1 MSNNNQ
7 IERLLQELTEEYF
20 SLGIDQQID
29 HTKFYLYSLI
39 THSTAI
45 EGSTVT
51 ELENQ
56 LLFDEGITAKGKPLI
71 EQMMNLDLKQA
82 YEWGMEQM
90 ASHPPITVALL
101 KQLSA
106 QVMTH
111 TGSEYSA
118 MAGFF
123 SAAKGD
129 LRLLNVSAGLG
140 GSSYMNYQKV
150 PQSLE
155 KFCIEL
161 NKRRSLIGKE
171 DIVAIYELSFWAHY
185 ELVTIHPWADGNGRT
200 SRLLMNL
207 LQMEY
212 GVIPMKVFKEEKAEY
227 IQSLED
233 SRDNNSPHAFIE
245 TMMALHT
252 KHLADEI
259 KRFTATMSEKNV
271 RKELTDRQRDIIRI
285 ICSDAQATIA
295 QMSEKT
301 GVNEKTVRRDLQ
313 DLQQCGVLMRIGGR
327 KMGKW
332 QLNLQL
338 I

>member
-20 SLGIDQQID
+20 SLGIEQQID

-82 YEWGMEQM
+82 YEWGKEQM
-90 ASHPPITVALL
+90 ESHPPITIALL
-101 KQLSA
+101 KQMSA
-106 QVMTH
+106 QVMAH

-118 MAGFF
+118 MAGSF
-123 SAAKGD
+123 SSAKGD

-150 PQSLE
+150 SQSLE

-161 NKRRSLIGKE
+161 NKRRSLLDKK

-200 SRLLMNL
+200 TRLLMNL

-227 IQSLED
+227 IQALVD
-233 SRDNNSPHAFIE
+233 SRENNSPRVFIE
-245 TMMALHT
+245 TMMALHI

-259 KRFTATMSEKNV
+259 KRFKATMSEKDV

-285 ICSDAQATIA
+285 ICSDAQVTIA

-301 GVNEKTVRRDLQ
+301 GVNEKTIRRDLQ
-313 DLQQCGVLMRIGGR
+313 ELQQRGVLMRVGGR

>member
-233 SRDNNSPHAFIE
+233 SRDNNSPRAFIE

>member
-1 MSNNNQ
+1 MSSNNQ
-7 IERLLQELTEEYF
+7 IERLLMELTEEYF

-56 LLFDEGITAKGKPLI
+56 LLFDEGITAKGKPLT

-82 YEWGMEQM
+82 YDWSIEQM

-101 KQLSA
+101 KQMSA
-106 QVMTH
+106 QVMAH

-118 MAGFF
+118 MAGSF

-129 LRLLNVSAGLG
+129 LRLLNVSAGWG

-155 KFCIEL
+155 NFCIEL
-161 NKRRSLIGKE
+161 NRRRSLLSKE
-171 DIVAIYELSFWAHY
+171 DIVAVYELSFWAHY

-200 SRLLMNL
+200 TRLLMNL

-227 IQSLED
+227 IQALVD
-233 SRDNNSPHAFIE
+233 SRENNSPRVFIE
-245 TMMALHT
+245 TMMALHA

-259 KRFTATMSEKNV
+259 KRFKTTMSEKDV
-271 RKELTDRQRDIIRI
+271 LKELTDRQRDIIRI
-285 ICSDAQATIA
+285 ISFDAQVTIA

-301 GVNEKTVRRDLQ
+301 GVNEKTIRRDLQ
-313 DLQQCGVLMRIGGR
+313 DLQQRGVLMRVGGR

-332 QLNLQL
+332 QLNW
-338 I
+338 